1 MANLAVTPDSSI
13 RILKC
18 PIRLDDRNQ
27 LTFSTL
33 QSQTDYFLSLPYL
46 YDNNLSY
53 IRKDGVLRASTTA
66 SGQNQLT
73 YEDFL
78 DYNYCMYKNTHY
90 EDKWFYAY
98 ISDVKYINDGC
109 CELSLE
115 TDVYQTWMFD
125 LSFKDSFIEREHVN
139 NDTVGLHTV
148 PENVEMGEYIENNWD
163 YISELDD
170 YAYMLCATTDPD
182 GAMTTYATNM
192 GGIPYNGKVYY
203 CSSLQGLVNIIN
215 SYRSG
220 TDYTKNIYAVYMIP
234 AIATVNTQTEA
245 YEGSAYPMAY
255 TYEYN
260 KPSTL
265 NGYTPKNNKLLTFPY
280 EYLLVSNNNGQST
293 VLKWEHFTTAKAGF
307 TLTVIPTIGGD
318 FKLTPDKYEGGN
330 HYEEYAIIGGKLPTL
345 SWSQDLFT
353 SWISQNGVNVGLG
366 AGAGVLSIVGGI
378 GALATGAAA
387 PVGIGMIGSGIGAIA
402 GSMAQV
408 YQHSMDATSFK
419 GNVNGGSINVAGERN
434 GIYLYRMSIKAEYA
448 RMIDDYFTMFGYK
461 VNRIG
466 TPHIHARTYYDYCKT
481 IDIHLAGDI
490 PENDMIKLRNLFN
503 NGCTFWHYTNYF
515 MNYSVNN
522 SIL

>member
-170 YAYMLCATTDPD
+170 YAYMLCATTDQD
-182 GAMTTYATNM
+182 GTQQHR
-192 GGIPYNGKVYY
+192 VD
-203 CSSLQGLVNIIN
+203 SNI
-215 SYRSG
+215 
-220 TDYTKNIYAVYMIP
+220 TLAV
-234 AIATVNTQTEA
+234 V
-245 YEGSAYPMAY
+245 
-255 TYEYN
+255 
-260 KPSTL
+260 
-265 NGYTPKNNKLLTFPY
+265 
-280 EYLLVSNNNGQST
+280 
-293 VLKWEHFTTAKAGF
+293 
-307 TLTVIPTIGGD
+307 
-318 FKLTPDKYEGGN
+318 
-330 HYEEYAIIGGKLPTL
+330 
-345 SWSQDLFT
+345 
-353 SWISQNGVNVGLG
+353 QN
-366 AGAGVLSIVGGI
+366 
-378 GALATGAAA
+378 
-387 PVGIGMIGSGIGAIA
+387 
-402 GSMAQV
+402 
-408 YQHSMDATSFK
+408 
-419 GNVNGGSINVAGERN
+419 
-434 GIYLYRMSIKAEYA
+434 
-448 RMIDDYFTMFGYK
+448 
-461 VNRIG
+461 
-466 TPHIHARTYYDYCKT
+466 
-481 IDIHLAGDI
+481 
-490 PENDMIKLRNLFN
+490 
-503 NGCTFWHYTNYF
+503 
-515 MNYSVNN
+515 
-522 SIL
+522 